1 MKIPVQFRTKARL
14 LEQLGEQLIRN
25 ESIALLELIKN
36 SYDADAS
43 FCKIVMEKPWDTE
56 EGMIIIEDDGEG
68 MDDYIIRKAW
78 LEIGTDYKS
87 DPHKHTLPEFTKKYR
102 RKRLGEKG
110 IGRFGVHKLGRDITI
125 ITRKDRKEFVVTIN
139 WDQVSKTDYIE
150 SLPVSLIQRDP
161 EYFIESTGT
170 RIEISKLRKA
180 WDKRTARDCARV
192 ITSLNSP
199 FDDDSK
205 FRTEFSVNDS
215 DWLERLPSLEEILS
229 NSLFSFDV
237 IMEGDSI
244 TDFNYRFVPWSTMD
258 KINERNVDMSCEW
271 IQKTCRMIV
280 KEGKKEKPINLD
292 DYKIG
297 RVRFKGVIF
306 DLDTQIL
313 NLMNIE
319 RTSLK
324 KYLDQN
330 GGVRVYRDSMRV
342 LDYGEP
348 NTDWLGL
355 GIRRVNL
362 PTKRVSNNL
371 ILGAVY
377 LNAENSTDLVEKSNR
392 EGFIENDAYYT
403 LRNAVLYALDKVES
417 QRQIDKD
424 SIRTTYKSKTKTE
437 PVIASVSEL
446 EELIEKQI
454 VEPNVKKQIYMYLDR
469 IRTEYEHIKD
479 TLMKSAGAGLAMF
492 TVLHQVEKI
501 IKELIAMSQK
511 VASNY
516 VLENKLKLL
525 SSLVEGYSIIVRK
538 TDIKKQ
544 NMNRIVKRCL
554 DSIRFRIDSHDIQVV
569 NMVDHDS
576 PDWFAK
582 CSENHVMNAMICVID
597 NSLWWLDYSRQKQK
611 KIFIDIIDDP
621 DGFISVIIADNG
633 CGFSLPQDMM
643 IKPFVSD
650 KPEGTGIGLHLTD
663 MLMKAQ
669 GGKLMFPE
677 FNNYDIPSE
686 FSKGALIQLA
696 FREE

>member
-1 MKIPVQFRTKARL
+1 MARTWNK
-14 LEQLGEQLIRN
+14 
-25 ESIALLELIKN
+25 
-36 SYDADAS
+36 
-43 FCKIVMEKPWDTE
+43 
-56 EGMIIIEDDGEG
+56 
-68 MDDYIIRKAW
+68 
-78 LEIGTDYKS
+78 
-87 DPHKHTLPEFTKKYR
+87 
-102 RKRLGEKG
+102 
-110 IGRFGVHKLGRDITI
+110 
-125 ITRKDRKEFVVTIN
+125 TRK
-139 WDQVSKTDYIE
+139 S
-150 SLPVSLIQRDP
+150 
-161 EYFIESTGT
+161 
-170 RIEISKLRKA
+170 
-180 WDKRTARDCARV
+180 
-192 ITSLNSP
+192 
-199 FDDDSK
+199 
-205 FRTEFSVNDS
+205 
-215 DWLERLPSLEEILS
+215 
-229 NSLFSFDV
+229 
-237 IMEGDSI
+237 
-244 TDFNYRFVPWSTMD
+244 
-258 KINERNVDMSCEW
+258 
-271 IQKTCRMIV
+271 
-280 KEGKKEKPINLD
+280 
-292 DYKIG
+292 
-297 RVRFKGVIF
+297 
-306 DLDTQIL
+306 
-313 NLMNIE
+313 
-319 RTSLK
+319 
-324 KYLDQN
+324 
-330 GGVRVYRDSMRV
+330 
-342 LDYGEP
+342 
-348 NTDWLGL
+348 
-355 GIRRVNL
+355 